1 MTRACLKVVG
11 KDLSD
16 NDRLTILVI
25 GLMSTSKQDL
35 RRLVGITSRS
45 QEESEEDMITLLTS
59 SSVDGAKDESRR
71 GGVIGA
77 WLVGGIAGGGSFEH
91 RSDILSSKN
100 FRNEAARVEAHEKEG
115 KHDGILRER
124 REFKVDQSLRG

>member
-11 KDLSD
+11 KDPPD
-16 NDRLTILVI
+16 NDKLTIMVI

-45 QEESEEDMITLLTS
+45 QESEEDMITLLTS
-59 SSVDGAKDESRR
+59 SSVDGAKDESRG

-77 WLVGGIAGGGSFEH
+77 WSVGGIEGGGSFEQ
-91 RSDILSSKN
+91 RRDILSSKN

-124 REFKVDQSLRG
+124 MAFKVDQSLRG

>member
-1 MTRACLKVVG
+1 MTRACWKVVR
-11 KDLSD
+11 KDPSD
-16 NDRLTILVI
+16 NDRLTIMVI
-25 GLMSTSKQDL
+25 GLMSISKQDL

-59 SSVDGAKDESRR
+59 SVEGAKDESRG

-77 WLVGGIAGGGSFEH
+77 WSVAGIAGGGSFEH

-115 KHDGILRER
+115 KHGGILQER
-124 REFKVDQSLRG
+124 RELKVDQSLRG